1 MALLA
6 QVANPVACKV
16 GPSMS
21 ADEIALLCDLLD
33 PNREPGRLTL
43 IARMGA
49 DTVADQLPELVAAVR
64 SAGHPVIWLCD
75 PMHGNNTVTPEGR
88 KTRYLTT
95 VISEVSAFRRAV
107 DWRAGWPAACTS
119 RRPRTT
125 CPNASPTRSRPSG
138 VPGAGRVCATPG
150 STPPRPRTW
159 LPRGRQQSGQTGN

>member
-1 MALLA
+1 
-6 QVANPVACKV
+6 
-16 GPSMS
+16 MS
-21 ADEIALLCDLLD
+21 ADEITLLCDLLD

-43 IARMGA
+43 ISRMGA
-49 DTVADQLPELVAAVR
+49 DTVATKLPELVAAAG

-107 DWRAGWPAACTS
+107 ELAAGWPAACTS

-125 CPNASPTRSRPSG
+125 CSNASPTRSRPSG
-138 VPGAGRVCATPG
+138 VPGAGRVCATPAQR
-150 STPPRPRTW
+150 RPG
-159 LPRGRQQSGQTGN
+159 RGRGCRVDDSSGQTGN